1 MDCTLILAD
10 LIAYHFAT
18 ADDVERERVEGHLLE
33 CKSCLRFYLAMKA
46 DADRAKKAPE
56 LPSEASRLKLR
67 NAVANR
73 FRPTAGTRF
82 QRWLARPV
90 PRYQGLAVASL
101 LAMGVALAPALTRHL
116 PSKSPDTT
124 RLDTSRTTA
133 ESRFIY

>member
-46 DADRAKKAPE
+46 DADRATRAPE

-67 NAVANR
+67 HAVADR
-73 FRPTAGTRF
+73 FRPTAAARF
-82 QRWLARPV
+82 RRWLARPV
-90 PRYQGLAVASL
+90 PRYQGLAVASFF
-101 LAMGVALAPALTRHL
+101 AMGVALAPSLTRPL
-116 PSKSPDTT
+116 PSKSMETT